1 LKSTKILVLSLL
13 LVCGLVAS
21 TNAQFYVKV
30 GGGYSFM
37 PVAGFLFND
46 KETPMDFG
54 PLDTTGSFSYKS
66 YGMGVQPILGFG
78 YFVTKNIALELN
90 GMYLIGQKH
99 EQTWTF
105 EQSGQTVTGT
115 TNNYGEGIFISPA
128 IRLVAP
134 LKGFSPYVRMGLV
147 IGIPK
152 VKHDYD
158 VTAPT
163 AFSVKYEEKGG
174 MSMGME
180 AALGIDIKAS
190 PKINVFIELNGMA
203 LNYAPDE
210 RENTENTQ
218 AGSTLETTYTYK
230 DWNKPYY
237 AFGNFGGKVGVS
249 ILFGKMPKK

>member
-1 LKSTKILVLSLL
+1 MKSTKILVLSLL

-37 PVAGFLFND
+37 PVAGFMFND
-46 KETPMDFG
+46 KSGPDGFG
-54 PLDTTGSFSYKS
+54 GGTDTTGAISYKS
-66 YGMGVQPILGFG
+66 MGMGVQPILGFG
-78 YFVTKNIALELN
+78 YFVTKNIALELD

-99 EQTWTF
+99 E
-105 EQSGQTVTGT
+105 VTNTGMT
-115 TNNYGEGIFISPA
+115 AKIFGEGIFISPA
-128 IRLVAP
+128 VRLVAP

-152 VKHDYD
+152 VKVEFERTTPEAY
-158 VTAPT
+158 TT
-163 AFSVKYEEKGG
+163 KEEFKGG
-174 MSMGME
+174 MSMGMD

-190 PKINVFIELNGMA
+190 KNINVFVELYGMA

-210 RENTENTQ
+210 NEETEDTRTG
-218 AGSTLETTYTYK
+218 ATLETTTFK
-230 DWNKPYY
+230 DWDRPYVP
-237 AFGNFGGKVGVS
+237 FGNFGGRVGVS